1 MSELLII
8 GFKQPHRASQ
18 VLNELRQRDWDWV
31 ADLNH
36 AVVIRHDEEN
46 RLRVDLS
53 IDPRMSEDVAWARL
67 WGKLLN
73 VILAEAVN
81 QGIVEA
87 AGGLTNINSREGEA
101 TLGVNW
107 WIEEIGLSPQFI
119 SGAGA
124 IIEPGDSALL
134 LLLRT
139 DDPIAVLKKLRDYG
153 GTLLRT
159 SLSGEQDTKLNDA
172 IRAR

>member
-1 MSELLII
+1 MSELMII

-18 VLNELRQRDWDWV
+18 VLNELRQRGWDWV

-36 AVVIRHDEEN
+36 AVVVRHDEEN

-53 IDPRMSEDVAWARL
+53 IDPRTNEDVVWARL

-73 VILAEAVN
+73 VILAETVN
-81 QGIVEA
+81 LEA

-101 TLGVNW
+101 AMEVNW

-134 LLLRT
+134 LLLQI

-153 GTLLRT
+153 GTMLRT
-159 SLSGEQDTKLNDA
+159 SLSWEQDAKLNNA